1 MNRFAALDLSE
12 IAPPDIIETLSF
24 ELILDEIIADYKARF
39 PEYNVET
46 LESDPIIKAFEV
58 CAARELQI
66 RARVNDAARAV
77 MLGSS
82 QKGDL
87 EQLAALYKTKRL
99 IVGTDAETNEP
110 IYEDD
115 EAFKRRVSLAPE
127 AFSCAGPRGAYI
139 YFALTG
145 DGETRYATDAD
156 AMKETGGHVVVAI
169 MGPLGEPT
177 EFEINKVAEALSGEE
192 RLPMTDYRTVR
203 GAERH
208 EFDVNG
214 VLTIAA
220 GPDATMMKDKC
231 IAGVQKYADSQNKL
245 NGEITK
251 SAVINAGFVDGAIS
265 FVLEGFE
272 DIPAKFGV
280 FPSINN
286 LDIQVVIR

>member
-1 MNRFAALDLSE
+1 MSRFAALDLSE
-12 IAPPDIIETLSF
+12 IAPPDIIDPLNF
-24 ELILDEIIADYKARF
+24 ELILDEMIEDFKGRF
-39 PEYNVET
+39 PEYNVEG
-46 LESDPIIKAFEV
+46 LESDPIIKALQV
-58 CAARELQI
+58 GAARELLL
-66 RARVNDAARAV
+66 RAKVNDAARAV
-77 MLGSS
+77 MLASS

-87 EQLAALYKTKRL
+87 DQLAALYKTKRL
-99 IVGTDAETNEP
+99 IIGTKPDSNEP
-110 IYEDD
+110 LYEDD
-115 EAFKRRVSLAPE
+115 IAYKRRVSLAPE
-127 AFSCAGPRGAYI
+127 AFSSAGPRGAYI

-145 DGETRYATDAD
+145 DGEIRYTTDAD

-177 EFEINKVAEALSGEE
+177 DFEIKKVTEALSGED
-192 RLPMTDYRTVR
+192 RLPMTDYVTVR

-220 GPDATMMKDKC
+220 GPDASMMKDKC
-231 IAGVQKYADSQNKL
+231 IAGVQKYTDSQYKL

-265 FVLEGFE
+265 FELDGFE
-272 DIPAKFGV
+272 DIPAQFGV
-280 FPSINN
+280 FPSLNN